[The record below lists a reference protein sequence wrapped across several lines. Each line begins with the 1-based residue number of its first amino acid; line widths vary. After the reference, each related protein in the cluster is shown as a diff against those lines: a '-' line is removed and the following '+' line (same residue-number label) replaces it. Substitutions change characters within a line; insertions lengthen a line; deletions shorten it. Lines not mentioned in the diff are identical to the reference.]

1 MHDTGK
7 KPGFLLSQ
15 ELIII
20 TFTNLL
26 DSDEEQD

>member
-1 MHDTGK
+1 MHDMGK
-7 KPGFLLSQ
+7 KPSFLLSQ
-15 ELIII
+15 ELLII